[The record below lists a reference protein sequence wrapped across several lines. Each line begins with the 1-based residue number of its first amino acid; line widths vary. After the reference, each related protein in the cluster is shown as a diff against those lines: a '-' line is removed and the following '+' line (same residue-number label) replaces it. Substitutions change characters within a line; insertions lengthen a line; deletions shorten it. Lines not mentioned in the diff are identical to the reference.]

1 MNPNDKYTDD
11 TLNELHFSQ
20 TVGSPEYG
28 SLLSRQVL
36 QGGINYDDLEQMG
49 TVPDDLLDLD
59 DMSPES
65 SNRGQ
70 YIPQTGNSS
79 NNMYP
84 PETQLQYGITPPIPE
99 SSSPFDEYM
108 IGRYVNNMD
117 GIQLPSQMRPN
128 TNSNTGSN
136 TSNNNNLNVNNNNNN
151 NLNVNNNNN
160 NNNSND
166 VSMGNSNNNTNLTDS
181 PQLNASYYPTSAS
194 HSRNSSAGISNMG
207 MVPVQQQQ
215 MGSSLSPD
223 TTPYGSPTN
232 IPVPTS
238 SGASRRQVNFAD
250 QFGSPSSYGS
260 SLEHR
265 ALSPYA
271 RSPLS
276 KGVISRSLDEKQ
288 QQLLA
293 AAERKRKRRESHNA
307 VERRRRDNINDRI
320 QELSTLIPENF
331 LNEPIIGGSPSL
343 GPMGSPPPSQTPG
356 TKDGRPNK
364 GTILIKSVE
373 YIKKLQ
379 TVIDEQN
386 QREIDMYERLNILER
401 QLGIPETKLET
412 SSAELAL
419 ARLGIKDDLSPD
431 QVVVKQEEEY

>member
-36 QGGINYDDLEQMG
+36 QGGINYDELEQMG
-49 TVPDDLLDLD
+49 SVPDDMLDLD
-59 DMSPES
+59 DMSPEGGT
-65 SNRGQ
+65 NRGT
-70 YIPQTGNSS
+70 YIPQSS
-79 NNMYP
+79 HNNNNMYP
-84 PETQLQYGITPPIPE
+84 PETQLQYGITPPVPE

-117 GIQLPSQMRPN
+117 GIQLPSQMRN
-128 TNSNTGSN
+128 D
-136 TSNNNNLNVNNNNNN
+136 SNNNNA
-151 NLNVNNNNN
+151 NNNNN
-160 NNNSND
+160 NNNNTANTNNNNNHN
-166 VSMGNSNNNTNLTDS
+166 VMGNTNNNVNMNLTDS
-181 PQLNASYYPTSAS
+181 PQLNAYYPTSQSQS
-194 HSRNSSAGISNMG
+194 HSRNSSTGISTMG

-215 MGSSLSPD
+215 MASSLSPD
-223 TTPYGSPTN
+223 STPYGSPTN
-232 IPVPTS
+232 IPVPS
-238 SGASRRQVNFAD
+238 SGARRQVNFAD

-260 SLEHR
+260 SIEHR

-331 LNEPIIGGSPSL
+331 LNEPIIGGSPTL

-379 TVIDEQN
+379 TVIDDQN

-431 QVVVKQEEEY
+431 QVVVVKQEEEY

>member
-1 MNPNDKYTDD
+1 M
-11 TLNELHFSQ
+11 
-20 TVGSPEYG
+20 
-28 SLLSRQVL
+28 
-36 QGGINYDDLEQMG
+36 
-49 TVPDDLLDLD
+49 
-59 DMSPES
+59 
-65 SNRGQ
+65 
-70 YIPQTGNSS
+70 
-79 NNMYP
+79 
-84 PETQLQYGITPPIPE
+84 
-99 SSSPFDEYM
+99 
-108 IGRYVNNMD
+108 
-117 GIQLPSQMRPN
+117 
-128 TNSNTGSN
+128 
-136 TSNNNNLNVNNNNNN
+136 
-151 NLNVNNNNN
+151 
-160 NNNSND
+160 
-166 VSMGNSNNNTNLTDS
+166 
-181 PQLNASYYPTSAS
+181 
-194 HSRNSSAGISNMG
+194 
-207 MVPVQQQQ
+207 
-215 MGSSLSPD
+215 
-223 TTPYGSPTN
+223 
-232 IPVPTS
+232 
-238 SGASRRQVNFAD
+238 
-250 QFGSPSSYGS
+250 
-260 SLEHR
+260 
-265 ALSPYA
+265 
-271 RSPLS
+271 
-276 KGVISRSLDEKQ
+276 
-288 QQLLA
+288 LA

>member
-28 SLLSRQVL
+28 SLLSRQML
-36 QGGINYDDLEQMG
+36 QGGINYDDLENLASG
-49 TVPDDLLDLD
+49 NIPDDLLDLD

-70 YIPQTGNSS
+70 YIPQNNS
-79 NNMYP
+79 MYP
-84 PETQLQYGITPPIPE
+84 PETQLQYGITPPVPE

-108 IGRYVNNMD
+108 IGRYVQGGQNSQNNQNNQSMGME
-117 GIQLPSQMRPN
+117 GIQLQSQMGQ
-128 TNSNTGSN
+128 GSQSMN
-136 TSNNNNLNVNNNNNN
+136 RQGGSMGQAT
-151 NLNVNNNNN
+151 
-160 NNNSND
+160 NNNSN
-166 VSMGNSNNNTNLTDS
+166 NNINNPGSPQISS
-181 PQLNASYYPTSAS
+181 PQLNSPPLNPSYYPTSSS
-194 HSRNSSAGISNMG
+194 HSRNSSTGISNMG
-207 MVPVQQQQ
+207 MVPVQQQ
-215 MGSSLSPD
+215 MGSPEA
-223 TTPYGSPTN
+223 TPYGSPT
-232 IPVPTS
+232 IPVPS
-238 SGASRRQVNFAD
+238 SAGSSRRQVNFAD

-288 QQLLA
+288 QQILA

-320 QELSTLIPENF
+320 HELSTLIPEAF
-331 LNEPIIGGSPSL
+331 LNEPLAGSPIL
-343 GPMGSPPPSQTPG
+343 GPMGSPPPSQVPG

-364 GTILIKSVE
+364 GTILIKSVD
-373 YIKKLQ
+373 YIRKLQ

-386 QREIDMYERLNILER
+386 QREIEMYDRLNILER
-401 QLGIPETKLET
+401 QLGMPETRLET

-419 ARLGIKDDLSPD
+419 ARLGIKDELSPE